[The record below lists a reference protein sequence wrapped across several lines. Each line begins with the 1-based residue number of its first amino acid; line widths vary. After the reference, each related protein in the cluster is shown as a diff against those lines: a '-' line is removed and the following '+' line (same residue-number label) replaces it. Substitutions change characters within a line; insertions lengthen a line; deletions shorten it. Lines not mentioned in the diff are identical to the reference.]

1 MTPTIR
7 SALRLCLV
15 LACGASG
22 AAACRRSGRSEA
34 PAGILL
40 ISVDTL
46 RADHCSSYGYVR
58 PTTPH
63 LDQLGRDG
71 VRFEVAYASMA
82 TTGPSHTTML
92 TGLPP
97 RAHGVF
103 KNGQTLGPAPPTLA
117 EILQAHGYRTAA
129 FVSAQPLDRASGL
142 ARGFL
147 TYDDAF
153 PSASAPGRPPVAT
166 GPAAPRRRGD
176 ATRAAA
182 VAWLR
187 RNGYLQ
193 AGAADRQP
201 PFFLWVHL
209 YDPHSPYEPPAE
221 ERALFAVP
229 DGTELDRQVA
239 GYDGGVHFADE
250 QTGALLDALAR
261 AGRLEQTL
269 VIVTGDHGEGLL
281 EHGIM
286 GHGLSLYEETVRVPL
301 IFRWT
306 ARLRGGRTVTAPVEL
321 TDLLPTV
328 LELAGIPPP
337 GGAGQGRSLG
347 PVLTSSTPGDPRR
360 EIFLQRR
367 QYSAPQE
374 NGVPVKGDKY
384 AVRVGRWKY
393 IAAPEEGTYELYD
406 LEADPHE
413 RRNLHS
419 ERPREAAA
427 LAATLRRWQQSVA
440 PARGTEVP
448 EERARALRALG
459 YVR

>member
-1 MTPTIR
+1 MSI
-7 SALRLCLV
+7 AQ
-15 LACGASG
+15 G
-22 AAACRRSGRSEA
+22 
-34 PAGILL
+34 
-40 ISVDTL
+40 
-46 RADHCSSYGYVR
+46 GYVYGR
-58 PTTPH
+58 AVFSPSEIQQLHASLTETTN
-63 LDQLGRDG
+63 R
-71 VRFEVAYASMA
+71 
-82 TTGPSHTTML
+82 
-92 TGLPP
+92 
-97 RAHGVF
+97 
-103 KNGQTLGPAPPTLA
+103 
-117 EILQAHGYRTAA
+117 
-129 FVSAQPLDRASGL
+129 L

-250 QTGALLDALAR
+250 QIGALVDALAR
-261 AGRLEQTL
+261 ADRLEHTL

-321 TDLLPTV
+321 TTLGRDGSLSRCRVRL
-328 LELAGIPPP
+328 GR
-337 GGAGQGRSLG
+337 GAGGR
-347 PVLTSSTPGDPRR
+347 PGAGLANLRNRDGRRGSGDRATLHRRAPRR
-360 EIFLQRR
+360 
-367 QYSAPQE
+367 
-374 NGVPVKGDKY
+374 
-384 AVRVGRWKY
+384 
-393 IAAPEEGTYELYD
+393 
-406 LEADPHE
+406 
-413 RRNLHS
+413 
-419 ERPREAAA
+419 
-427 LAATLRRWQQSVA
+427 
-440 PARGTEVP
+440 
-448 EERARALRALG
+448 
-459 YVR
+459 